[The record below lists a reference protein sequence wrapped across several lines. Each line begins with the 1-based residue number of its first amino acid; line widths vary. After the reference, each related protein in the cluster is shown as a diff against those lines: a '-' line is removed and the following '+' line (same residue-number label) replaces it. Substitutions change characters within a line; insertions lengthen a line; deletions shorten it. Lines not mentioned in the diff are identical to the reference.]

1 MTSLAINELAA
12 PGEWERAAFRGP
24 ACKDEM
30 PVLLCYGE
38 RCDEEDAERHGVSQ
52 FVPAQFPYG

>member
-1 MTSLAINELAA
+1 MKSLAINELAA

-24 ACKDEM
+24 ACEDET

-38 RCDEEDAERHGVSQ
+38 RCDEENAERHGVSQ
-52 FVPAQFPYG
+52 FVPA